1 MELFD
6 SHPRYREEALCRR
19 RFKHADILPL
29 IELHASCGVWQVSTA
44 GFSFEGRE
52 IKLLKAGR
60 GAVKVLLWSQ
70 MHGDEPTATMAL
82 FDIFNFLEGRGDG
95 FDSLRESVLNNMTLY
110 VVPML
115 NPDGA
120 ERFQRVTAQMID
132 MNRDAL
138 ALQTP
143 EARILKGLVDTLKP
157 DFGFNLHDQ
166 NPRYT
171 AGRSPKLATI
181 SFLATSYDYELS
193 VNATRLRSMQLIA
206 YLNQVL
212 QEFIPGQI
220 GRFSDEHEPRAFGDN
235 IQKWGTTLVLVES
248 GGYKGDPERQ
258 FVRKLNFVSLLR
270 AFEAISSGSY
280 LAQTRDGYESI
291 PFNSRCVYD
300 LVIRGCTIKKG
311 EQEYRVDIGIDR
323 EEVNDSSVDGGFG
336 YHSTIQETG
345 DLRTRYGIEELDGS
359 GLTFE
364 AGREVMEPEIPIT
377 GDVATFLL
385 TQNGKVRYSVENGI
399 VHDMDR
405 LHYNPSPSYRI
416 Q

>member
-1 MELFD
+1 MDLFE
-6 SHPRYREEALCRR
+6 SHPRYKEETLCHR

-29 IELHASCGVWQVSTA
+29 IESRGSRGIWQVSTA

-52 IKLLKAGR
+52 IKLLRAGR
-60 GAVKVLLWSQ
+60 GDIKVLLWSQ

-82 FDIFNFLEGRGDG
+82 FDIFNFIEASGDG
-95 FDSLRESVLNNMTLY
+95 FDSLRESILDDITLY

-120 ERFQRVTAQMID
+120 ERFQRATAQMID

-143 EARILKGLVDTLKP
+143 EARILKGLIGTLKP

-171 AGRSPKLATI
+171 AGRSPKLATM

-193 VNATRLRSMQLIA
+193 VNETRLRSMQLIA
-206 YLNQVL
+206 YLGQVL
-212 QEFIPGQI
+212 QKFIPGQV

-258 FVRKLNFVSLLR
+258 FVRKLNFVVLLS

-280 LAQTRDGYESI
+280 KTGSRERYEAI
-291 PFNSRCVYD
+291 PFNSRYAYD
-300 LVIRGCTIKKG
+300 LVIRGCTVKQAG
-311 EQEYRVDIGIDR
+311 QAYRVDIGINR
-323 EEVNDSSVDGGFG
+323 EEVNDEEPAGGFSW
-336 YHSTIQETG
+336 HSTIEETG
-345 DLRTRYGIEELDGS
+345 DLSTYYGIEELDGS

-364 AGREVMEPEIPIT
+364 EGLPVV
-377 GDVATFLL
+377 GDTATFRLSE
-385 TQNGKVRYSVENGI
+385 NGKVRYEVVNGF
-399 VHDMDR
+399 VYDGKHAFPNG
-405 LHYNPSPSYRI
+405 L
-416 Q
+416 

>member
-1 MELFD
+1 MDLFD
-6 SHPRYREEALCRR
+6 SYPRYREEALYRR

-29 IELHASCGVWQVSTA
+29 IELHASRGIWQVSTA

-52 IKLLKAGR
+52 IKLLKAGQ
-60 GAVKVLLWSQ
+60 GATKVLLWSQ

-82 FDIFNFLEGRGDG
+82 FDIFNFIEAAGDG
-95 FDSLRESVLNNMTLY
+95 FDSLRESVLNDMTLY

-120 ERFQRVTAQMID
+120 ERFQRATAQMID

-143 EARILKGLVDTLKP
+143 EARILKGLVEKLKP
-157 DFGFNLHDQ
+157 GFGFNLHDQ

-171 AGRSPKLATI
+171 AGRSPKLATM

-206 YLNQVL
+206 HLNQVL
-212 QEFIPGQI
+212 QELIPGHI

-248 GGYKGDPERQ
+248 GGHKDDPERQ
-258 FVRKLNFVSLLR
+258 FVRKLNFVGLLS

-280 LAQTRDGYESI
+280 QVQTRSGYESI
-291 PFNSRCVYD
+291 PFNSRCAYD
-300 LVIRGCTIKKG
+300 LVIRGCTVKKG

-323 EEVNDSSVDGGFG
+323 QEVNDGDTDSGFG
-336 YHSTIQETG
+336 YHSTIEETG
-345 DLRTRYGIEELDGS
+345 DLSTRYGIEELDGS

-364 AGREVMEPEIPIT
+364 TGPEATVPGIPVT
-377 GDVATFLL
+377 GDVATFVLSRD
-385 TQNGKVRYSVENGI
+385 GKALYSIENGF
-399 VHDMDR
+399 VYR
-405 LHYNPSPSYRI
+405 SPSYRI
-416 Q
+416 H

>member
-1 MELFD
+1 MDLFD
-6 SHPRYREEALCRR
+6 SYARYREEALYRR

-29 IELHASCGVWQVSTA
+29 IALHASRGTWQVSSA

-82 FDIFNFLEGRGDG
+82 FDIFNFLEAGNDG
-95 FDSLRESVLNNMTLY
+95 FDSLRESVLNDMTLY

-120 ERFQRVTAQMID
+120 ERFQRATAQMID

-143 EARILKGLVDTLKP
+143 EARILKGLVETLKP

-171 AGRSPKLATI
+171 AGRSPKLAAM
-181 SFLATSYDYELS
+181 SFLATSYDHELS

-212 QEFIPGQI
+212 QKFIPGQI

-258 FVRKLNFVSLLR
+258 FVRKLNFFALLR
-270 AFEAISSGSY
+270 AFETISSGSY
-280 LAQTRDGYESI
+280 QAQTRSGYESI
-291 PFNSRCVYD
+291 PFNARCAYD
-300 LVIRGCTIKKG
+300 LVIRGCTVKKG

-323 EEVNDSSVDGGFG
+323 EEVNDGGMDGGFRH
-336 YHSTIQETG
+336 HSTIEETG
-345 DLRTRYGIEELDGS
+345 DLSTRYGIEELDGS

-364 AGREVMEPEIPIT
+364 AGQEVTAPGVPAA
-377 GDVATFLL
+377 GDVATFVL
-385 TQNGKVRYSVENGI
+385 TRNGEVRYSVENGI
-399 VHDMDR
+399 VYEPDR
-405 LHYNPSPSYRI
+405 RYYHSSTL
-416 Q
+416 

>member
-1 MELFD
+1 MDLFD
-6 SHPRYREEALCRR
+6 SHPRYREEALYHR

-29 IELHASCGVWQVSTA
+29 IELRVPKGIWQVSTA

-52 IKLLKAGR
+52 IKLLRAGR

-82 FDIFNFLEGRGDG
+82 FDIFNFLEAAGDG
-95 FDSLRESVLNNMTLY
+95 FDSFRASVLNDMTLY

-120 ERFQRVTAQMID
+120 ERFQRATAQMID

-143 EARILKGLVDTLKP
+143 EARILKGLVETLKP

-171 AGRSPKLATI
+171 AGRSPKLATM

-193 VNATRLRSMQLIA
+193 VNATRMRSMQLIA
-206 YLNQVL
+206 HLNQVL
-212 QEFIPGQI
+212 QKFIPGQI

-258 FVRKLNFVSLLR
+258 LARKLNFVALLS
-270 AFEAISSGSY
+270 AFEVISSGSY
-280 LAQTRDGYESI
+280 QAQARSGYESI

-300 LVIRGCTIKKG
+300 LIIRGCTVRKG

-323 EEVNDSSVDGGFG
+323 EEVNDSGTDRGFG
-336 YHSTIQETG
+336 YHSTIEEMG
-345 DLRTRYGIEELDGS
+345 DLSTRYGIEEVDGS

-364 AGREVMEPEIPIT
+364 AGQDVRATEVPIV

-385 TQNGKVRYSVENGI
+385 TQNGKARYSIVNGFVSDLDI
-399 VHDMDR
+399 D
-405 LHYNPSPSYRI
+405 
-416 Q
+416 

>member
-1 MELFD
+1 MDLFD
-6 SHPRYREEALCRR
+6 SHPRYREEALHHR

-29 IELHASCGVWQVSTA
+29 IELRVPKGIWQVSTA

-52 IKLLKAGR
+52 IKLLRAGR
-60 GAVKVLLWSQ
+60 GTVKVLLWSQ

-82 FDIFNFLEGRGDG
+82 FDIFNFLEAAGDG
-95 FDSLRESVLNNMTLY
+95 FDSFRESVLNDMTLY

-120 ERFQRVTAQMID
+120 ERFQRATAQMID

-143 EARILKGLVDTLKP
+143 EARILKRLVETLKP

-171 AGRSPKLATI
+171 AGRSPKLATM

-193 VNATRLRSMQLIA
+193 VNATRMRSMQLIA

-212 QEFIPGQI
+212 QKFVPGQI

-258 FVRKLNFVSLLR
+258 LARKLNFVALLS

-280 LAQTRDGYESI
+280 QAQDRSGYESI
-291 PFNSRCVYD
+291 PFNSRCAYD
-300 LVIRGCTIKKG
+300 LVIRGCIVRQG
-311 EQEYRVDIGIDR
+311 GQEYRVDIGIDR
-323 EEVNDSSVDGGFG
+323 EEVNDSGTDGGFA
-336 YHSTIQETG
+336 YHSTIEEMG
-345 DLRTRYGIEELDGS
+345 DLSTQYGIEEVDGN

-364 AGREVMEPEIPIT
+364 AGQDVRATEVPIV

-385 TQNGKVRYSVENGI
+385 TKNGKARYSIVNGF
-399 VHDMDR
+399 VSDLDTD
-405 LHYNPSPSYRI
+405 
-416 Q
+416 